1 MSFYKAAG
9 DEIKTIRS
17 SEDEANAYTLFMP
30 TNTAFGELEQD
41 LYTCLLKPENKERVL
56 ELIKYHV
63 VRGTQ
68 LSSTGGFAKAYPEAD
83 TVPTLATSFDDNS
96 VVFTNRFFNPEVP
109 DNRNPAVLC
118 GEDKLEAEGADLTG
132 AMNVLCTNG
141 AVHCITKVLVP
152 PGFACGCEN
161 TRSLPPCSNQP
172 HTLEP

>member
-1 MSFYKAAG
+1 MSRTLLTVTAIASSATPLTNGNATADNGAVHVIGAVFLPNEAQRTIADFFTRLEGLAGQWTSFMSFYKAAG

-96 VVFTNRFFNPEVP
+96 VVFTN
-109 DNRNPAVLC
+109 
-118 GEDKLEAEGADLTG
+118 
-132 AMNVLCTNG
+132 
-141 AVHCITKVLVP
+141 
-152 PGFACGCEN
+152 
-161 TRSLPPCSNQP
+161 
-172 HTLEP
+172 